1 MIDADKRKAV
11 FLLHQE
17 GIGRNQIARQLRMSP
32 NTVRVIIAQ
41 HGETPLHS
49 RSDKIEIDVELLKR
63 LYQEC
68 DGFAQRVHEKLIEEE
83 HVSIQY
89 STLTR
94 LLRQLG
100 MSRSE
105 SRDAIAFR
113 MNLAPRCNTTRR
125 HIRFCW

>member
-32 NTVRVIIAQ
+32 NTVRVIIEQ
-41 HGETPLHS
+41 QGEMPLRS

-89 STLTR
+89 STLT
-94 LLRQLG
+94 
-100 MSRSE
+100 
-105 SRDAIAFR
+105 
-113 MNLAPRCNTTRR
+113 
-125 HIRFCW
+125 

>member
-32 NTVRVIIAQ
+32 NTVRVIIEQ
-41 HGETPLHS
+41 QGEMPLRS

-68 DGFAQRVHEKLIEEE
+68 DGFAQTETEAEIIFSAQADGGQGNDLEF
-83 HVSIQY
+83 
-89 STLTR
+89 T
-94 LLRQLG
+94 G
-100 MSRSE
+100 DGF
-105 SRDAIAFR
+105 DALCGLPAS
-113 MNLAPRCNTTRR
+113 N
-125 HIRFCW
+125 

>member
-41 HGETPLHS
+41 HGETPPHT
-49 RSDKIEIDVELLKR
+49 RSDKIEIDSELLKR

-68 DGFAQRVHEKLIEEE
+68 DGFAQRLHEKLVQEAHI
-83 HVSIQY
+83 SIQY
-89 STLTR
+89 PKLTR
-94 LLRQLG
+94 LLRRLG
-100 MSRSE
+100 STRNDE
-105 SRDAIAFR
+105 A
-113 MNLAPRCNTTRR
+113 RCERVADSSGG
-125 HIRFCW
+125 

>member
-11 FLLHQE
+11 FLLHHE

-32 NTVRVIIAQ
+32 NTVRVIIEQ
-41 HGETPLHS
+41 QGEMPLRS

-94 LLRQLG
+94 
-100 MSRSE
+100 
-105 SRDAIAFR
+105 
-113 MNLAPRCNTTRR
+113 APRCNTTRR
-125 HIRFCW
+125 HIRFCWAIPERT